1 MEVQVEI
8 DSDQEE
14 MIKEQTPVLRDA
26 VLTLASDYTFADLE
40 GLDGKTRFRD
50 ELLTRL
56 NGALSTPTIKRI
68 YFTKFVVQ

>member
-8 DSDQEE
+8 DSGQVE
-14 MIKEQTPVLRDA
+14 MIEEQTPLLRDA

-56 NGALSTPTIKRI
+56 NGALSTPSIKRI